1 MRRIPHLLVLP
12 IVLASAGCFSSATL
26 LHVKPDGSG
35 TLEQRVMLGGGML
48 SLMQMGTTMGA
59 AAGPEAKGEPA
70 KTREDVF
77 KELESK
83 LRAATLG
90 EGVTVVSTERVTDPS
105 GFEGVKAIYNV
116 KDVNQLR
123 IGLAADMPGNAADAT
138 KDDPIRFE
146 LARRGTQSMLTVTVP
161 EQKAEEKPVAT
172 TPPPAG
178 TSPAGTP
185 SPADMP
191 AMMDSPQMLAMMSQ
205 MFQGAKISFD
215 VEVEGQVV
223 NTNSDLVSGSKVT
236 LAEIDLATLLADEN
250 FRKKIPAAGSGP
262 SKLEDLKGLAGAK
275 VSPSPLTITF
285 R

>member
-1 MRRIPHLLVLP
+1 MRRIPLLLVLP

-48 SLMQMGTTMGA
+48 SLMQMGANMGA
-59 AAGPEAKGEPA
+59 AAGPEVKGETA

-90 EGVTVVSTERVTDPS
+90 EGVTVISTERVTDPS

-146 LARRGTQSMLTVTVP
+146 LARRGSQSMLTVTVP
-161 EQKAEEKPVAT
+161 EQKADEKPAAT
-172 TPPPAG
+172 TTAP
-178 TSPAGTP
+178 PAGTP
-185 SPADMP
+185 SPADMS

-250 FRKKIPAAGSGP
+250 FRKKIPATGRGP
-262 SKLEDLKGLAGAK
+262 SRLEDLKGLAGAK

>member
-1 MRRIPHLLVLP
+1 MRRISLLLVLP
-12 IVLASAGCFSSATL
+12 IALASAGCFSSATL

-48 SLMQMGTTMGA
+48 SLMQMGANMGA
-59 AAGPEAKGEPA
+59 AAGPEAKGETA

-90 EGVTVVSTERVTDPS
+90 EGVTIVSTERVTDPS

-123 IGLAADMPGNAADAT
+123 IGLAADMPGNVADAK

-146 LARRGTQSMLTVTVP
+146 LARRGSQSTLTVTVP
-161 EQKAEEKPVAT
+161 EQKADEKPAAT
-172 TPPPAG
+172 STAPPAG
-178 TSPAGTP
+178 TPG
-185 SPADMP
+185 PADMS
-191 AMMDSPQMLAMMSQ
+191 AMMDSPEMLAMMSQ

-262 SKLEDLKGLAGAK
+262 GRLEDLKGLAGAK
-275 VSPSPLTITF
+275 VSPTPLTITF